1 MRKRGLDLLKV
12 WKFLITDPLCN
23 IDSGEYTPNLKQS
36 FTPKTLEDLG
46 IDRSSDYNLSAPD
59 RQFTRPGS
67 SNSHNLNA
75 NTGNLISTSPGA
87 SPAGTPTHSHSR
99 NRSAKKTPMFRKRK
113 AQRWT
118 RTLAESMETSLFST
132 VTQIRF
138 ASVCS

>member
-99 NRSAKKTPMFRKRK
+99 NRSAKTEPRKYVSK
-113 AQRWT
+113 SGGPGPLLNQWKQ
-118 RTLAESMETSLFST
+118 MCF
-132 VTQIRF
+132 
-138 ASVCS
+138 

>member
-1 MRKRGLDLLKV
+1 MKKA
-12 WKFLITDPLCN
+12 
-23 IDSGEYTPNLKQS
+23 IDNGEHTPNLKQS

-99 NRSAKKTPMFRKRK
+99 NRSVKKDARKYVSK
-113 AQRWT
+113 AGGPK
-118 RTLAESMETSLFST
+118 TLAESMETSVFST
-132 VTQIRF
+132 ISRSRF

>member
-99 NRSAKKTPMFRKRK
+99 NRSAKKRQCFESVRLKGGLGPLLNQWKQVCFR
-113 AQRWT
+113 Q
-118 RTLAESMETSLFST
+118 SHN
-132 VTQIRF
+132 
-138 ASVCS
+138 